1 MKWISFI
8 KDNQQSVG
16 ILKENQILSLRTLG
30 FNFKDINDI
39 LVLNN
44 NEFKQLCDAISSY
57 KGELIDCES
66 GKLVA
71 PINIPFQDVICVGL
85 NYHEHCIEANQY
97 EENSFVL
104 EPQATVYFSKRVNQT
119 TSYLSDVSCHKDVT
133 NKFDYETEV
142 VVILKEDCINCTKE
156 NVREK
161 IFGYTVINDYSARD
175 LQVAHQQWYLGKS
188 LDGCFAMGPY
198 ILTGDECTKLENLVV
213 KTSVNGEIRQDSSTK
228 FMMKSIDDIIIELS
242 NFMTLK
248 KGTII
253 ATGTPSGVGMGF
265 DPPKFLKPGDV
276 VLSEVEQLGFIQ
288 NKII

>member
-16 ILKENQILSLRTLG
+16 ILKDKQILSLRTLG

-39 LVLNN
+39 LTLSA

-57 KGELIDCES
+57 KGELINCES
-66 GKLVA
+66 GILVA

-104 EPQATVYFSKRVNQT
+104 KPEATVYFSKRVNQT
-119 TSYLSDVSCHKDVT
+119 SSYLSELSCHNDVT

-142 VVILKEDCINCTKE
+142 AVILKEDCRNCTKE
-156 NVREK
+156 NVKEK
-161 IFGYTVINDYSARD
+161 IFGYAVINDYSARD

-198 ILTGDECTKLENLVV
+198 VLSRDECINIDDLKIT
-213 KTSVNGEIRQDSSTK
+213 TSVNGEIRQNSSTK
-228 FMMKSIDDIIIELS
+228 YMMKSIDDIIIELS

-265 DPPKFLKPGDV
+265 DLPKFLKPGDV
-276 VLSEVEQLGFIQ
+276 VLSEVEQLGFIK